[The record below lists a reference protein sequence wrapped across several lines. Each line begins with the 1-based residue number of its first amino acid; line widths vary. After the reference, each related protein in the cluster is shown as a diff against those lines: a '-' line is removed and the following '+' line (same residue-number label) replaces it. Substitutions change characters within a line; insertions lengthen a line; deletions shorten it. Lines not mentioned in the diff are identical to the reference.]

1 MVKIDPNP
9 VIRLICR
16 LIVPP
21 TKNKHDRGKKTI
33 LTSYSGL
40 RSRCGSKHSKL
51 IFTSKPPEK

>member
-33 LTSYSGL
+33 LTAYSGL
-40 RSRCGSKHSKL
+40 RSDAVQS
-51 IFTSKPPEK
+51 IQN